1 MDKGFVD
8 IHCHSLAGVDD
19 GAQSI
24 EEMYKM
30 LDIAY
35 EDGIRTICFTPHI
48 RHPWLDR
55 KPSKLIEA
63 YSKASKYAKTLSDNL
78 ELYLGGELLYSS
90 EMLDEYPEKIV
101 TLNETDVLLVEFL
114 PDITFKE
121 MVRNIGALHEE
132 GYTCMLAHV
141 ERYRVLCSDI
151 RAVAYHSDMGVY
163 MQLNSRSILK
173 PRSYKTKNFIRKL
186 LKNELVDVVA
196 TDAHRS
202 DRRQPNKPSGY
213 YGKYYGK
220 NSDK

>member
-48 RHPWLDR
+48 RHTWLDR
-55 KPSKLIEA
+55 KPSALLEA
-63 YSKASKYAKTLSDNL
+63 FVKASS
-78 ELYLGGELLYSS
+78 
-90 EMLDEYPEKIV
+90 
-101 TLNETDVLLVEFL
+101 
-114 PDITFKE
+114 
-121 MVRNIGALHEE
+121 
-132 GYTCMLAHV
+132 MLAHV

-151 RAVAYHSDMGVY
+151 RAAAYLSDMGVY
-163 MQLNSRSILK
+163 MQLNARSILK
-173 PRSYKTKNFIRKL
+173 PRSYKTKKYIHKL

-220 NSDK
+220 NSD